1 MINSGA
7 SEVLQDDEENTL
19 DYLSYLNSVGDKK
32 KWSFVRQWMKDS
44 PLPFF
49 KQLREQSPVLVT
61 SECTL
66 LALYDDVIEALKQ
79 PKIFTVALYKPK
91 MGDFLMTEDETPMH
105 NDDRSIMM
113 SLLKR
118 EDVPRIRKYV
128 ANKSKQ
134 ILDDSDGEIDLIE
147 TFSRT
152 VPVSLVQDVFGLDGV
167 SQKTLLR
174 WSHLNQYDAFNN
186 QHFQNFTGREVIEKS
201 RKKANVWVLLYA
213 LSMFV
218 RKYWH
223 ILRGKPKSDTVTRM
237 LREHSIF
244 EKGFHIIRQ
253 GVNTAGLLIGTVETT
268 SEAVSNALHQLFLHP
283 DHLELAIKLAQGDD
297 DEAFDRIVWEALR
310 SQPIAPYLMRKLSQ
324 DYTIGKGTDHETTIP
339 QGTTVLCLITSAM
352 FDPSAFENP
361 EKFNPTRP
369 YGKSF
374 QFGFGHHECIGKMI
388 GMVMIPEMV
397 RQVLLRPNLRQES
410 QADFGGG
417 PFPQHHSFSWGKK

>member
-1 MINSGA
+1 MVSNRSSTSPPDA
-7 SEVLQDDEENTL
+7 LADL
-19 DYLSYLNSVGDKK
+19 DYLSYLQNTDDNE
-32 KWSFVRQWMKDS
+32 KWPFIRQWMKDS
-44 PLPFF
+44 PHEFF
-49 KQLREQSPVLVT
+49 KQLRQQKPVLVT

-66 LALYDDVIEALKQ
+66 LALYDDVVEALNQ

-105 NDDRSIMM
+105 NDDRAIMM
-113 SLLKR
+113 SLLQR
-118 EDVPRIRKYV
+118 EDVPRIREYV
-128 ANKSKQ
+128 AKKSRE
-134 ILDDSDGEIDLIE
+134 ILDNSNGKIDLIE

-152 VPVSLVQDVFGLDGV
+152 VPVSLVQDVFGLDGI

-186 QHFQNFTGREVIEKS
+186 QHFQDFAGMGVIEKA

-213 LSMFV
+213 LSMFM

-268 SEAVSNALHQLFLHP
+268 SEAVSNALHQLFKHP
-283 DHLELAIKLAQGDD
+283 DHLAQAIALAKGDD
-297 DEAFDRIVWEALR
+297 TEAFDRIVWEALR
-310 SQPIAPYLMRKLSQ
+310 SQPIAPYLMRKLSA
-324 DYTIGKGTDHETTIP
+324 DYTIAKGTERETTIP

-361 EKFNPTRP
+361 DKFDPTRP

-397 RQVLLRPNLRQES
+397 RQVLLRPDLKQDSE
-410 QADFGGG
+410 ADFGGG
-417 PFPQHHSFSWGKK
+417 PFPQHHRFSWGE